1 MLDYILFHEKPFK
14 LFVAW
19 LEARGLTPEINI
31 DEGNYEISLPE
42 DIDDDLLDDID
53 EYYDELMDMNQQL
66 VDDEERETNDGYHM
80 AGVLVTLKDGS
91 ISYADVDPR
100 LLGRVMSAIS
110 PAEFGEIVNA
120 IANAVENPQP
130 KTYCQRARDGEL

>member
-19 LEARGLTPEINI
+19 LEAKGLAPETKI
-31 DEGNYEISLPE
+31 DDGNYEISLPE
-42 DIDDDLLDDID
+42 DTEDELLDEID

-66 VDDEERETNDGYHM
+66 VDDEERENNDGYHM

-91 ISYADVDPR
+91 ASYADVDPR
-100 LLGRVMSAIS
+100 LLGRVMSVIS
-110 PAEFGEIVNA
+110 PEEFGEIVNA
-120 IANAVENPQP
+120 IANAVENPQS
-130 KTYCQRARDGEL
+130 KTYCQRSRDGEI